1 MKGGAIF
8 NQTMPERRIRMLAN
22 MPAIVPVDRRGNPQ
36 ITSEVYRSSRR
47 LLLLQEITQFNYQDP
62 DSRFPS
68 TSSPSPQVGNIHGLL
83 ITLPETEGD
92 ATYDFYPPRNN
103 YFRVHMAQIFRSVAD
118 ALHHGEPN
126 SGGLGVLVLKDEV
139 SPKVRRRQLESV
151 RAVGAKG
158 NIPDV
163 VDQKIALMAGLT
175 AMPKGQ
181 RPLTTTPETATL
193 ALPLSDVQSA
203 LARDAANESWAD
215 AVIDAAIVWVK
226 AWNVEHFAQK
236 GKKKE
241 ATQARK
247 QAERALDEVKA
258 GRVPGSSSSSSSSSS
273 AAPPPPPPPPP
284 SGPTAAE
291 LEEER
296 LSQEALA
303 AMKGGR
309 RKTKRSSKTRRTTRR
324 A

>member
-1 MKGGAIF
+1 
-8 NQTMPERRIRMLAN
+8 
-22 MPAIVPVDRRGNPQ
+22 
-36 ITSEVYRSSRR
+36 
-47 LLLLQEITQFNYQDP
+47 
-62 DSRFPS
+62 
-68 TSSPSPQVGNIHGLL
+68 VGNIHGVL
-83 ITLPETEGD
+83 ITLPETDGD

-126 SGGLGVLVLKDEV
+126 SGGLGILVLKDEV